1 MVDLGLGR
9 GKVTLILLQTK
20 LQWACRIVTTYSL
33 YTLSFFVLWA
43 MRKCLLDTIYY
54 FRQEDLWKSYFCHFG
69 SSAYCNI
76 YFIILV
82 VNIQVI

>member
-9 GKVTLILLQTK
+9 GKVTLILLQTN
-20 LQWACRIVTTYSL
+20 LPWAYRIITTYSL

-54 FRQEDLWKSYFCHFG
+54 RGRKTCEKVIFVTLVVVHK
-69 SSAYCNI
+69 CNNI
-76 YFIILV
+76 IILF
-82 VNIQVI
+82 